1 MVGVFLRLIGRELTL
16 AVRGGIGTL
25 MAVVFFVIA
34 VTLFPLAV
42 GPELGLLSR
51 IAPGAVW
58 VAALL
63 AALLSLD
70 RLFVADHDDGSLE
83 QLMLGTLPLEF
94 VVLAKTAAH
103 WLTTG
108 LPLAAAAPILALLL
122 NMSTDGLVI
131 LIVSLLLGTPILS
144 LIGAVGAALTVGLR
158 RGGALIA
165 LLVLPLYVPVLIFGV
180 GAVEGAVLDVGVR
193 ANLGDFGGRA
203 GGRACARS
211 AGGSGG
217 APHDGGIGRGRSGPE
232 MATRATGATRRA
244 RAGWASIHFF
254 ANPARFLRVARA
266 VYPWAAGAAAALIA
280 AALVLGL
287 YVAPPDYQQGDAYR
301 IIFVHV
307 PAAWMS
313 LFVYVVIALCS
324 AASLVWRHPLA
335 DLVAKSSAPVG
346 AAFTFITLL
355 SGSLWG
361 QPMWGTWWV
370 WDARLT
376 SMLVLFFLYLGYIAL
391 HAAFDDPAKGARAAA
406 ILALVGVVNV
416 PIVKFSVDW
425 WNTLHQPATISKID
439 APSIDSSM
447 VAPLLLMAA
456 GFMAYYLTVL
466 IPRVRAEIANR
477 RIRNLRLAQVSR

>member
-25 MAVVFFVIA
+25 VAVVFFVIA

-193 ANLGDFGGRA
+193 ANLAILA
-203 GGRACARS
+203 GGLV
-211 AGGSGG
+211 G
-217 APHDGGIGRGRSGPE
+217 ALALGPL
-232 MATRATGATRRA
+232 A
-244 RAGWASIHFF
+244 
-254 ANPARFLRVARA
+254 
-266 VYPWAAGAAAALIA
+266 AAAAL
-280 AALVLGL
+280 
-287 YVAPPDYQQGDAYR
+287 R
-301 IIFVHV
+301 
-307 PAAWMS
+307 M
-313 LFVYVVIALCS
+313 
-324 AASLVWRHPLA
+324 
-335 DLVAKSSAPVG
+335 
-346 AAFTFITLL
+346 
-355 SGSLWG
+355 
-361 QPMWGTWWV
+361 
-370 WDARLT
+370 
-376 SMLVLFFLYLGYIAL
+376 
-391 HAAFDDPAKGARAAA
+391 
-406 ILALVGVVNV
+406 
-416 PIVKFSVDW
+416 
-425 WNTLHQPATISKID
+425 
-439 APSIDSSM
+439 
-447 VAPLLLMAA
+447 
-456 GFMAYYLTVL
+456 TV
-466 IPRVRAEIANR
+466 E
-477 RIRNLRLAQVSR
+477 